1 MQNSIPKST
10 ARRGVAVVFTA
21 VTVTLL
27 IGFAALAIDVGHMYS
42 VQAEL
47 QKTADASVLAGATQ
61 LHDYPEIIDIA
72 QAYAKRNYPNNGMVL
87 AASDIEVGN
96 WSQSS
101 STFAAGAIPSNAV
114 RVLARRAEVNSNPVQ
129 MFFASILGISQA
141 NLGARA
147 VALVGGARCAG
158 IWGLEGITGSGDIS
172 TDSYRSDD
180 GSYGGGNVYANGDLC
195 SNQDIALEGDVSIW
209 GDVMHGPGYG
219 LSVSGKS
226 YYISG
231 DRRELCCQV
240 QAPKFDIYEIIAN
253 NDNDSIGLT
262 DRNRDPFAGNPWNL
276 VVTGNDNLTL
286 APGTYY
292 FNSVLIDGGSTLTTT
307 GLTKIYI
314 TGIAAFT
321 GNGVANLT
329 QVPENLQIFST
340 GPTLSLDG
348 TAGFYGAVIAPTTD
362 IILAGTG
369 EYYGTILGRTVD
381 ADGTSTIHVD
391 ESLIADLF
399 DIDSVTPIMVQ

>member
-21 VTVTLL
+21 VTLTLL

-61 LHDYPEIIDIA
+61 LHDYAEIIDIA
-72 QAYAKRNYPNNGMVL
+72 QAYAEQNYPNSGTIL

-172 TDSYRSDD
+172 TDSYRSED
-180 GSYGGGNVYANGDLC
+180 GAYGAGNIYANGDLC
-195 SNQDIALEGDVSIW
+195 SNQDIALDGNVTIW
-209 GDVMHGPGYG
+209 GDVMYGPGYG
-219 LSVSGKS
+219 LSTSG
-226 YYISG
+226 
-231 DRRELCCQV
+231 
-240 QAPKFDIYEIIAN
+240 
-253 NDNDSIGLT
+253 
-262 DRNRDPFAGNPWNL
+262 
-276 VVTGNDNLTL
+276 
-286 APGTYY
+286 
-292 FNSVLIDGGSTLTTT
+292 
-307 GLTKIYI
+307 
-314 TGIAAFT
+314 
-321 GNGVANLT
+321 
-329 QVPENLQIFST
+329 
-340 GPTLSLDG
+340 
-348 TAGFYGAVIAPTTD
+348 
-362 IILAGTG
+362 
-369 EYYGTILGRTVD
+369 
-381 ADGTSTIHVD
+381 
-391 ESLIADLF
+391 
-399 DIDSVTPIMVQ
+399 

>member
-1 MQNSIPKST
+1 MKNSIPKST
-10 ARRGVAVVFTA
+10 ARRGVAVVFTM
-21 VTVTLL
+21 VTLALL
-27 IGFAALAIDVGHMYS
+27 IGFAALAIDVGYMYS

-61 LHDYPEIIDIA
+61 LHDHFEVIDLA
-72 QAYAKRNYPNNGMVL
+72 QAYAKRNYPNGGTIL
-87 AASDIEVGN
+87 GESDIEIGN

-101 STFAAGAIPSNAV
+101 STFTAGAIPNNAV
-114 RVLARRAEVNSNPVQ
+114 RVVARRATRNGNPVQ
-129 MFFASILGISQA
+129 MFFASILGISKA
-141 NLGARA
+141 DLGARA
-147 VALVGGARCAG
+147 VALTGGARCAG
-158 IWGLEGITGSGDIS
+158 IWGLEGVTGNGDIS

-180 GSYGGGNVYANGDLC
+180 GVYGAGNIYANGDLC
-195 SNQDIALEGDVSIW
+195 SNQDIALDGNVSIW
-209 GDVMHGPGYG
+209 GDVMWGPGYG
-219 LSVSGKS
+219 LGTSGNS

-240 QAPKFDIYEIIAN
+240 EAPTFDIDEIMAN

-262 DRNRDPFAGNPWNL
+262 DRNRDPFEGNPWNL
-276 VVTGNDNLTL
+276 VVTGNDSLTL

-292 FNSVLIDGGSTLTTT
+292 FNSVLIDGRAILTTT

-321 GNGVANLT
+321 GNGIANLT
-329 QVPENLQIFST
+329 QVPANLQIFSM

-348 TAGFYGAVIAPTTD
+348 TAGFYGAVVAPKTD

-369 EYYGTILGRTVD
+369 EYYGTILGRTID
-381 ADGTSTIHVD
+381 SDGTATVHVD

-399 DIDSVTPIMVQ
+399 DINSATPIIVQ

>member
-21 VTVTLL
+21 VTLTLL

-61 LHDYPEIIDIA
+61 LHDYAEIIDIA
-72 QAYAKRNYPNNGMVL
+72 QAYAEQNYPNSGTIL

-172 TDSYRSDD
+172 TDSYRSED
-180 GSYGGGNVYANGDLC
+180 GAYGAGNIYANGDLC
-195 SNQDIALEGDVSIW
+195 SNQDIALDGNVTIW
-209 GDVMHGPGYG
+209 GDVMYGPGYG
-219 LSVSGKS
+219 LSTSGNS
-226 YYISG
+226 YDISG
-231 DRRELCCQV
+231 DRRELCCAV
-240 QAPKFDIYEIIAN
+240 EAPTFDIAEIMAN

-262 DRNRDPFAGNPWNL
+262 DRGRDPFEGNPWNL
-276 VVTGNDNLTL
+276 VVTGKDNLTL
-286 APGTYY
+286 APGIYY
-292 FNSVLIDGGSTLTTT
+292 FNSVLIDGVSTLTTT

-314 TGIAAFT
+314 TGTAAFT

-340 GPTLSLDG
+340 GPTLLLDG
-348 TAGFYGAVIAPTTD
+348 TAGFYGAVVAPTTD
-362 IILAGTG
+362 IILEGTG

-381 ADGTSTIHVD
+381 ANGTSTIHVD

>member
-1 MQNSIPKST
+1 MQHSTPKST
-10 ARRGVAVVFTA
+10 TRRGVAVVFTM
-21 VTVTLL
+21 VTMTLL
-27 IGFAALAIDVGHMYS
+27 IGFAALAIDVGYMYS

-47 QKTADASVLAGATQ
+47 QKAADASVLAGATQ
-61 LHDYPEIIDIA
+61 LHDYTEIIDIA
-72 QAYAKRNYPNNGMVL
+72 QAYAEQNYPNSGTIL
-87 AASDIEVGN
+87 AVSDIEVGN

-101 STFAAGAIPSNAV
+101 STFAVGAIPSNAV
-114 RVLARRAEVNSNPVQ
+114 RVLARRAEVNNNPVQ
-129 MFFASILGISQA
+129 MFFASILGISKA

-147 VALVGGARCAG
+147 VALTGGARCAG
-158 IWGLEGITGSGDIS
+158 IWGLEGITGSGNIS

-180 GSYGGGNVYANGDLC
+180 GFYGAGNIYANGDLC
-195 SNQDIALEGDVSIW
+195 SNQDIALDGNVSIW
-209 GDVMHGPGYG
+209 GDVMWGPGYG
-219 LSVSGKS
+219 LGTSGNS

-240 QAPKFDIYEIIAN
+240 EAPTFDINEIMAN

-292 FNSVLIDGGSTLTTT
+292 FDSVLIDGISTLTIT

-314 TGIAAFT
+314 TGVAAFT
-321 GNGVANLT
+321 GNGVVNVT
-329 QVPENLQIFST
+329 QVPGNLQIFST

-348 TAGFYGAVIAPTTD
+348 TAGFYGAVVAPTTD
-362 IILAGTG
+362 IILEGTG
-369 EYYGTILGRTVD
+369 EFYGTILGRTVD
-381 ADGTSTIHVD
+381 SNGTSTIHVD

>member
-1 MQNSIPKST
+1 MQNSTPKSA
-10 ARRGVAVVFTA
+10 ARRGVAVVFTM
-21 VTVTLL
+21 VTLTLL
-27 IGFAALAIDVGHMYS
+27 IGFAALAIDVGYMYS
-42 VQAEL
+42 IQAEL
-47 QKTADASVLAGATQ
+47 QKAADASVLAGATQ
-61 LHDYPEIIDIA
+61 LHDYIEIVDIA
-72 QAYAKRNYPNNGMVL
+72 QAYAEQNYPDSGTIL
-87 AASDIEVGN
+87 AESDIEVGN

-101 STFAAGAIPSNAV
+101 SSFAAGAIPSNAV

-129 MFFASILGISQA
+129 MFFASILGISKA
-141 NLGARA
+141 DLGARA
-147 VALVGGARCAG
+147 VALTGGARCAG

-180 GSYGGGNVYANGDLC
+180 GFYGAGNIYANGDLC
-195 SNQDIALEGDVSIW
+195 SNQDIALEGNVAIW
-209 GDVMHGPGYG
+209 GDAMYGPGYG
-219 LSVSGKS
+219 LSTSGKS

-231 DRRELCCQV
+231 DRRQLCCQV
-240 QAPKFDIYEIIAN
+240 EAPTFDIDEIMAN
-253 NDNDSIGLT
+253 NDNDTIGLT
-262 DRNRDPFAGNPWNL
+262 DRSRDPFESSPWNL

-292 FNSVLIDGGSTLTTT
+292 FDSVLIDGISTLTTT

-329 QVPENLQIFST
+329 QVPANLQIFST

-348 TAGFYGAVIAPTTD
+348 TAGFYGAVVAPTTD

-369 EYYGTILGRTVD
+369 EFYGTILGRTVD
-381 ADGTSTIHVD
+381 SDGTNTIHVD

-399 DIDSVTPIMVQ
+399 DIESVTPIIVQ